1 MTFNEERERNDGLQ
15 EEREMND
22 ELTGRKGKE

>member
-1 MTFNEERERNDGLQ
+1 VTFNEERERNDGLQ